1 MSEPTPALC
10 ELLPWDTEF
19 FGCRIA
25 RVCGDTLKPEQSA
38 QVEEWCRG
46 SRIRCLYF
54 LSRTDDPATIQ
65 AAEQQGFGLMDI
77 RVTFEQSVMNS
88 RDAIPPALP
97 ADASIRPT
105 QPDDLPALQAMAQAG
120 HTDTRFFSDPRFP
133 RQRAEDL
140 YSTWITLESQ
150 ARAQKALV
158 VASTVNKPLGYVTCH
173 LYSDRQGGQIAL
185 FGVS

>member
-120 HTDTRFFSDPRFP
+120 HTDTRFLVIGVFRANARKTSTPPGSHWSRKAAHKKYWLRL
-133 RQRAEDL
+133 RQ
-140 YSTWITLESQ
+140 
-150 ARAQKALV
+150 
-158 VASTVNKPLGYVTCH
+158 
-173 LYSDRQGGQIAL
+173 
-185 FGVS
+185 